1 MLMTTE
7 AKTSKAYET
16 HVACDISDDKN
27 DIPQNLPVKKSQ
39 IKNTK
44 LKIADYFL

>member
-1 MLMTTE
+1 MKKKTFSILMTTE

-27 DIPQNLPVKKSQ
+27 DIPQNLPVKKS
-39 IKNTK
+39 
-44 LKIADYFL
+44 